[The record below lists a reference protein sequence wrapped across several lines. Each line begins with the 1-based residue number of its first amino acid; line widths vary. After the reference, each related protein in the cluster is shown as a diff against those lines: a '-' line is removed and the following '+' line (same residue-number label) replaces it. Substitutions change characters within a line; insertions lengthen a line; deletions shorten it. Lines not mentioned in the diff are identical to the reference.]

1 MTLDL
6 VRSLG
11 GEDRNRLLRRADLY
25 FRLASLA
32 RNPETAAR
40 LDGLAR
46 RFSAEAAT
54 PAPPA

>member
-1 MTLDL
+1 MTSDL

-11 GEDRNRLLRRADLY
+11 GEDQKRLLRRADLY

-54 PAPPA
+54 PASHA